1 MEENFKEAF
10 YEVDVI
16 IKLLPKELVE
26 KIPNNFKN
34 VIKENKSTTYKRDN
48 ISLENIKD
56 LKKETRIILYHIYR
70 DFLISD
76 EECAQIKQE
85 EKEII
90 EEKYSYK
97 NLFASKN
104 DEKTILEND
113 DNVSECNNSLIELEK
128 TKWYVRIINFLKS
141 KL

>member
-16 IKLLPKELVE
+16 IKLLPKELLE
-26 KIPNNFKN
+26 KIPTNLKQL
-34 VIKENKSTTYKRDN
+34 IKENKSTTYKRNN
-48 ISLENIKD
+48 IKLENIKD

-76 EECAQIKQE
+76 EERTKIKQE

-90 EEKYSYK
+90 EEKYSYDK
-97 NLFASKN
+97 LFIQKQIQDN
-104 DEKTILEND
+104 KQDDEKEQTNA
-113 DNVSECNNSLIELEK
+113 LIKLEK
-128 TKWYVRIINFLKS
+128 NKWYIKIINFFKS
-141 KL
+141 KF